1 MNERMETILKDADQ
15 LLLRSA
21 AQYQETEEY
30 RLLVRCLDEQTIA
43 GSGGRR
49 LRKKGEE
56 SPSTTSLQNPTDP
69 DATYCVKGRERPYW
83 VCCECGGECGQ
94 QRFRDY
100 GLSI

>member
-1 MNERMETILKDADQ
+1 MNERIETILKDADQ

-69 DATYCVKGRERPYW
+69 DTTYCAKAGKDHIGYAANVVESVTAAVP
-83 VCCECGGECGQ
+83 
-94 QRFRDY
+94 
-100 GLSI
+100 